1 MEHCQIPEGSSSQDE
16 SDFTSEYDSYSSMIT
31 HGSSSED
38 ESDSIISEY
47 ASDSQEQVVNGTVV
61 DNVTD
66 ELSQHA

>member
-47 ASDSQEQVVNGTVV
+47 ATDSQEKVANRTMSYY
-61 DNVTD
+61 VTD
-66 ELSQHA
+66 